1 MANCPTVPL
10 AIALERQT
18 VPPVRVD
25 SNRTVSSADTEVR
38 TFTPDAPRWPCGL
51 APETLR

>member
-10 AIALERQT
+10 AVALERQT

-25 SNRTVSSADTEVR
+25 SNRTV
-38 TFTPDAPRWPCGL
+38 PGGL